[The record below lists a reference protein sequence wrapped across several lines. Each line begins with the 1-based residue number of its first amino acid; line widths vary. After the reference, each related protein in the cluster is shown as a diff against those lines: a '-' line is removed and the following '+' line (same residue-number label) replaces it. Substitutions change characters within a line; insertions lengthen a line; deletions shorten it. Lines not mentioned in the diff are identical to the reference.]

1 MRMVLAKNWWSL
13 VIRGVAGILMGLVT
27 VFWPGI
33 TLAAR
38 VIVFGAYSLVDGV
51 FSMVGAV
58 RALQSHERWGALV
71 FSGIAGIAAGLV
83 TFFWPAIT
91 AGAGLRYRRMGGV
104 IALWV
109 GAYAL
114 VSGVLLVLLG
124 FRLRSWERWH
134 VAGTGIPLPAH

>member
-27 VFWPGI
+27 V
-33 TLAAR
+33 
-38 VIVFGAYSLVDGV
+38 
-51 FSMVGAV
+51 
-58 RALQSHERWGALV
+58 
-71 FSGIAGIAAGLV
+71 
-83 TFFWPAIT
+83 FWPAIT